1 MMHADFVVAEAG
13 STFEHGNLPRGV
25 CPLGMLSRTFAA
37 AVGRSV
43 ALDIYLRDSKLD
55 APTALAAGLVHE
67 VRALAQ

>member
-1 MMHADFVVAEAG
+1 
-13 STFEHGNLPRGV
+13 
-25 CPLGMLSRTFAA
+25 MLSRTFAA